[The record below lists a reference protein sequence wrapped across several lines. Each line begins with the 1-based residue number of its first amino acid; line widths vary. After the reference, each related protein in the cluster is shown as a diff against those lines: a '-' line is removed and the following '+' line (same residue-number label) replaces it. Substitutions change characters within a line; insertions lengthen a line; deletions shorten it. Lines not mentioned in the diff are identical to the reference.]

1 MRTLTTVQ
9 WFHSRASDKNCGS
22 CNLKM
27 KVLKRTFLKFTVLI
41 ALLVLFYFYYFR
53 VVFKQFT
60 EQLTN
65 TAKFEEKITVTEPP
79 TITICFDPIFKP
91 SVLEAYN
98 INDWIFFQDRFPEVM
113 KDKTIKVNGQFFIF
127 TDKGQKLYQKFEI
140 VINGWFPSRKYSL
153 ALQYHIFHRVK
164 T

>member
-9 WFHSRASDKNCGS
+9 GFYLRASDKNCGY

-27 KVLKRTFLKFTVLI
+27 KVQKRTFLKFTVLI
-41 ALLVLFYFYYFR
+41 ALLVLFYVYYFK

-79 TITICFDPIFKP
+79 TVTICFDPIFKP
-91 SVLEAYN
+91 SVFEEYN
-98 INDWIFFQDRFPEVM
+98 ITDWIFFEDLFPEVM
-113 KDKTIKVNGQFFIF
+113 KDKTIKANRQFLHLQ
-127 TDKGQKLYQKFEI
+127 TWGRGGMYQE
-140 VINGWFPSRKYSL
+140 L
-153 ALQYHIFHRVK
+153 
-164 T
+164 

>member
-9 WFHSRASDKNCGS
+9 GFYSRASDKNCGY

-27 KVLKRTFLKFTVLI
+27 KVQKRTFLKFTVLI
-41 ALLVLFYFYYFR
+41 ALLVLFYVYYFK

-91 SVLEAYN
+91 SVFEEYN
-98 INDWIFFQDRFPEVM
+98 ITDWIFFEDYFPEVM
-113 KDKTIKVNGQFFIF
+113 KNKTIKANGQFLTF
-127 TDKGQKLYQKFEI
+127 TDMGQGRDVSKI
-140 VINGWFPSRKYSL
+140 VNK
-153 ALQYHIFHRVK
+153 
-164 T
+164 